1 MKNREYIDR
10 FLNETKVTLDRIQ
23 DTEAG
28 NLDKVIEILFAAWKD
43 KKHVFIFG
51 NGGSA
56 SNAQHFACD
65 LAKCTIVESKQRM
78 RVKCFNDNAALFTA
92 HVNDDGWENVYVEQ
106 LINEMEQGDVVIA
119 ISVHGGSGRDKA
131 GAWSQNLL
139 KAVDYANQH
148 GAHSIG
154 LSGFDGGALK
164 ELAEVCI
171 TMPVNS
177 TPHVE
182 PLHTLMHHMIC
193 DALREKI
200 TNSHTSIITP
210 KTYEVPARRAVFLD
224 RDGVINKINY
234 DDDLGLCTPHTP
246 EDFRFLPNVPESIK
260 KINDMKFAAVVVSNQ
275 PDISKGR
282 LSIKNHEKINEKMVT
297 GLKGSGARLDGVYY
311 CFHKSEDD
319 CECRKPKPGMLER
332 AAETIGINLIK
343 SYVIGDSLADIE
355 AGEALKCR
363 TILLA
368 NPRLDILNI
377 MAERGVKPD
386 YIVKDLGEAV
396 ELIEKLETAIEE
408 TYD

>member
-1 MKNREYIDR
+1 
-10 FLNETKVTLDRIQ
+10 
-23 DTEAG
+23 
-28 NLDKVIEILFAAWKD
+28 
-43 KKHVFIFG
+43 
-51 NGGSA
+51 
-56 SNAQHFACD
+56 
-65 LAKCTIVESKQRM
+65 
-78 RVKCFNDNAALFTA
+78 
-92 HVNDDGWENVYVEQ
+92 
-106 LINEMEQGDVVIA
+106 
-119 ISVHGGSGRDKA
+119 
-131 GAWSQNLL
+131 
-139 KAVDYANQH
+139 
-148 GAHSIG
+148 
-154 LSGFDGGALK
+154 
-164 ELAEVCI
+164 
-171 TMPVNS
+171 MPVNS